1 MVSVKI
7 LGDGAAAVSG
17 ALDMLLGHDLS
28 PAPTAGTDLLILM
41 PNADTSK
48 ITPCRILLL
57 PDEPITIPP
66 CSAAVSYGMSG
77 RCTVTLSSIGKRSSL
92 AIQRCLPTLYGGIL
106 EPQEIPVRNCFSLS
120 DYELMASSAAALIL
134 GASADTLS

>member
-28 PAPTAGTDLLILM
+28 PAPTDGTDLLILL
-41 PNADTSK
+41 PNADTAR

-57 PDEPITIPP
+57 PDEPVTIPP
-66 CSAAVSYGMSG
+66 CAAAVSYGMSS
-77 RCTVTLSSIGKRSSL
+77 RCTVTLSSTGKRSSL
-92 AIQRCLPTLYGGIL
+92 AIQRCLPMINGGVL

-134 GASADTLS
+134 GASADMLS

>member
-28 PAPTAGTDLLILM
+28 PMPTDGTDLLILL
-41 PNADTSK
+41 PNADTAR

-57 PDEPITIPP
+57 PDEPVTIPP
-66 CSAAVSYGMSG
+66 CAAAVSYGMSS
-77 RCTVTLSSIGKRSSL
+77 RCTVTLSSTGKRSSL
-92 AIQRCLPTLYGGIL
+92 AIQRCLPLLNGDIL

-134 GASADTLS
+134 GAYADMLS